1 MFLIKKNLTLF
12 IILLNFLFLNDVLAD
27 KNCSNI
33 KISGK
38 INNLIPQQIL
48 VETLDSRKWTK
59 NLLKMLTETK
69 NLKKSEYISLDKYRN
84 YHDAEI
90 VVEYEG
96 GIKCSYKGK
105 VKIHGGTR
113 NHRDN
118 KKQTTSLRIKI
129 FDGNILNTTHFA
141 LLLPKTR
148 NGDNE
153 IFGATLFNELGY
165 ISPLTFYTNTTVN
178 EIGSYKVIF
187 QSREDKEV
195 LFYSKKREGTV
206 LSGNKTRGNK
216 EFSLARISYN
226 YDFGNNSFKKN
237 FEILDKLNL
246 IYLLNF
252 ENRKLKTFGGLN
264 IDNIKEYEIL
274 VSSMGGSLEK
284 EDRKFYFNSLNNS
297 FESIYNDTD
306 LRILNKEFVY
316 SPGEPVEDQII
327 LNVLNKIDNIDIELL
342 HTKLINNG
350 LKINKNEILVSI
362 KKIKN
367 NIRSISAYKK
377 ADKKS
382 IEVEKNLNNKI
393 LESYLENL
401 SKNSI
406 GIIFFNDDESFLL
419 CKKINNC
426 KKMNLKNDN
435 NQNILKSHFSD
446 FGKFKYKFILNDKNV
461 LSKKKFDFDKYARS
475 NYFTKKLDDGGF
487 KIYYDNKVNINIDKY
502 KRIIEIIFNDKNGKV
517 LISDALI
524 DNWKFVIT
532 SNESLT
538 TKLKKKISKVVKDP
552 NDNEDIGCMT
562 FSNVH
567 FRNTSIFISNLG
579 CKNSV
584 HIIGSRGEINEL
596 QGEYLSNDAF
606 DIDFSNLK
614 IKNIKINQAGSECM
628 SLKTGSYNFK
638 KLSIQNCIH
647 GVSIGEN
654 GKLEIDK
661 FESINSETA
670 LTVKDGSELI
680 LKKALIDNVD
690 YCIKAF
696 RKVTM
701 FDYSK
706 INFDENSLICNA
718 NKKNI
723 SKDNFSE
730 INKIF

>member
-1 MFLIKKNLTLF
+1 MFLIKKNLILY
-12 IILLNFLFLNDVLAD
+12 IILLNFLSLNNVLAD

-33 KISGK
+33 NISGK
-38 INNLIPQQIL
+38 IKNLIPQQIS
-48 VETLDSRKWTK
+48 VKTLDSRKWTK
-59 NLLKMLTETK
+59 NLLKMLTKTK
-69 NLKKSEYISLDKYRN
+69 NLRKSEYISLDEYRD
-84 YHDAEI
+84 YHDAKII
-90 VVEYEG
+90 VDYEG
-96 GIKCSYKGK
+96 GIKCSYNGE

-118 KKQTTSLRIKI
+118 MKQTTSLRIRI

-153 IFGATLFNELGY
+153 IFGATLFKELGY
-165 ISPLTFYTNTTVN
+165 ISPLSFYTTTTVN

-187 QSREDKEV
+187 QSREDSEV
-195 LFYSKKREGTV
+195 LFFNRRREGTI

-216 EFSLARISYN
+216 KFSLARISHI
-226 YDFGNNSFKKN
+226 YDYGNNSYKKN

-252 ENRKLKTFGGLN
+252 EKFYLDYFEGIK
-264 IDNIKEYEIL
+264 IDKIKEYEIL

-284 EDRKFYFNSLNNS
+284 EDRKFYFNNLENIL
-297 FESIYNDTD
+297 ESIYNDTD
-306 LRILNKEFVY
+306 LRILDKDFSYTGKDFFSDKVISNVSNKLNNINL
-316 SPGEPVEDQII
+316 DILHKKII
-327 LNVLNKIDNIDIELL
+327 R
-342 HTKLINNG
+342 NG
-350 LKINKNEILVSI
+350 LNISKKEISVII
-362 KKIKN
+362 KKIQT
-367 NIRSISAYKK
+367 NI
-377 ADKKS
+377 KS
-382 IEVEKNLNNKI
+382 IRNKKLIENSIEIEKSLNNEIINNYLKI
-393 LESYLENL
+393 LSDN
-401 SKNSI
+401 KI
-406 GIIFFNDDESFLL
+406 GFIFYKINNTFIL
-419 CKKINNC
+419 CKKINKC
-426 KKMNLKNDN
+426 KKLDLSDKIIKNILSSHYIDYDN
-435 NQNILKSHFSD
+435 YRYKYISIDQNIIFE
-446 FGKFKYKFILNDKNV
+446 
-461 LSKKKFDFDKYARS
+461 KKFDFGNYSKN
-475 NYFTKKLDDGGF
+475 NYFNKKINVDDF
-487 KIYYDNKVNINIDKY
+487 EIFYDRKADININRPK
-502 KRIIEIIFNDKNGKV
+502 KIIEITFNDKNGKI
-517 LISDALI
+517 LIKDTSI
-524 DNWKFVIT
+524 KNWKFVIT

-552 NDNEDIGCMT
+552 NDNKDIGCMT

-567 FRNTSIFISNLG
+567 FKNTSIFISNLG

-584 HIIGSRGEINEL
+584 HIIGSKGEINEL

-628 SLKTGSYNFK
+628 SLKTGNYNFK

-661 FESINSETA
+661 FESMNSETA